1 MAAGLPVIASPVGVN
16 SEIVDHGIT
25 GFLASSTEEWVKY
38 LRILKDDLELRRT
51 MGLAGRRIVE
61 KKYSL
66 EIVSPKLVS
75 ILKEAVK
82 A

>member
-1 MAAGLPVIASPVGVN
+1 MGV
-16 SEIVDHGIT
+16 
-25 GFLASSTEEWVKY
+25 
-38 LRILKDDLELRRT
+38 
-51 MGLAGRRIVE
+51 AGRRIVE